1 MTVRCGLPDNPQ
13 SPSKP
18 KRTER
23 TRLKSSG
30 TNPRMSGKRA
40 LRKDD
45 TVVPSSFTKTLTN
58 DSTADLHDTLGQQKP
73 KIVLWGQ
80 IRTEEG

>member
-1 MTVRCGLPDNPQ
+1 
-13 SPSKP
+13 
-18 KRTER
+18 
-23 TRLKSSG
+23 
-30 TNPRMSGKRA
+30 MSGKRA